1 MISERKRDK
10 HVYLPEDLI
19 ESVEQ
24 VIRLYGSALRVKNFS
39 QAVEDALRR
48 WLAWIRHNEDRIRE
62 IIKSMKFNLEE
73 IQQ

>member
-1 MISERKRDK
+1 VISEKKRDK

-24 VIRLYGSALRVKNFS
+24 VVRLYGKVLRVRNFS

-48 WLAWIRHNEDRIRE
+48 WLAWIHHNEDRIRE
-62 IIKSMKFNLEE
+62 LIESMKLKSERAY
-73 IQQ
+73 

>member
-1 MISERKRDK
+1 MISEKKRDK

-24 VIRLYGSALRVKNFS
+24 VVRLYGKVLRVRNFS

-48 WLAWIRHNEDRIRE
+48 WLAWIHHNEDRIRE
-62 IIKSMKFNLEE
+62 LIESMKLKSERAY
-73 IQQ
+73 